1 MTSDSYDKT
10 NSTEFDILE
19 EDPVHL
25 LGGLRW
31 CVLATTHPMDDPSK
45 EHNTLVALKIKGAF
59 ASHDDA
65 DIFAKD
71 IAKVDKRYDVLIAP
85 LGKWLMMPVDLSMIG
100 NQKTHDKMLTNILQ
114 HHNDKE
120 ELERVKFERR
130 KEDLMNSSAATE
142 SDTGDV
148 VDATP
153 SSTMVSMTSAE
164 NVETSS
170 MKML

>member
-1 MTSDSYDKT
+1 MISDNYDT
-10 NSTEFDILE
+10 NNSTAFDILE

-25 LGGLRW
+25 LGGLRF
-31 CVLATTHPMDDPSK
+31 CVLATTRPMDDPSK
-45 EHNTLVALKIKGAF
+45 EHKTLVALKIKGAF
-59 ASHDDA
+59 TTHSEADA
-65 DIFAKD
+65 FAKD
-71 IAKVDKRYDVLIAP
+71 IAKVDSRYDVLIAP

-100 NQKTHDKMLTNILQ
+100 DQKTHDEMLTNILQ

-130 KEDLMNSSAATE
+130 KEDLMNSSAAPE
-142 SDTGDV
+142 SDTGDAG
-148 VDATP
+148 DATP
-153 SSTMVSMTSAE
+153 SATMESMTSAE